1 MEYEGVADEVDDVGP
16 GGFCDL
22 LGELFFLGFVVVELD
37 FDEGVVCEG
46 AVDVGDGCGGG
57 SLPAY
62 LDEGFEGVGAAPE
75 FASCVGVEHC
85 GGFCVGGFMG
95 FGVTVARD
103 KHPGVLVCMGTRFGV
118 MGVWLAAFW
127 GCFR

>member
-1 MEYEGVADEVDDVGP
+1 MEYEGVAYEVDDVGP
-16 GGFCDL
+16 GFVCDL

-57 SLPAY
+57 ALSAY
-62 LDEGFEGVGAAPE
+62 LDEGFEGVGASPE
-75 FASCVGVEHC
+75 FAFGVGVEHG

-95 FGVTVARD
+95 FGVTVAGD
-103 KHPGVLVCMGTRFGV
+103 KRRGV
-118 MGVWLAAFW
+118 
-127 GCFR
+127 